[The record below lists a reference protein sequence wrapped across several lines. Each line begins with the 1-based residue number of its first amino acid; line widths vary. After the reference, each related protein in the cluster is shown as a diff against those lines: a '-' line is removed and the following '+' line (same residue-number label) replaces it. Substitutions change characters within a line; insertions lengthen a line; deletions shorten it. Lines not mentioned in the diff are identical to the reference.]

1 LTVAIL
7 AVLAGLAAVIMYRL
21 GRVRHPLVARAAAIA
36 GVCLLGAGL
45 VAAVRSFR
53 VV

>member
-1 LTVAIL
+1 MDLSRR
-7 AVLAGLAAVIMYRL
+7 RL
-21 GRVRHPLVARAAAIA
+21 RHPLVARAAAVA
-36 GVCLLGAGL
+36 GMCLLGLGL